1 MSRASSFSS
10 GPGSEKNDS
19 LIVKLLMKWGTVSIS
34 IVTNKEKK
42 RDKLTGVIPDIRA
55 AAELQWA
62 EGLSCEESGVGQSE
76 ARVGWGW
83 PMRGQHWWCRTRA
96 IRADNPCILL
106 NICHSRDLLSLAT
119 ICPETR
125 SKKTREYIP
134 GEINNRCQPRWK
146 QANKHEYRGN
156 LCLILHLYEVTIC
169 SHRGST
175 NCYKVW
181 RWFPDIMT
189 SCSPGL
195 HSHPMKFISNSSH
208 MKIKIRFIA
217 LTFEPR
223 TEVKQKFKLSFL
235 QCNILRPLFKTYY
248 HLQI

>member
-1 MSRASSFSS
+1 
-10 GPGSEKNDS
+10 
-19 LIVKLLMKWGTVSIS
+19 
-34 IVTNKEKK
+34 
-42 RDKLTGVIPDIRA
+42 
-55 AAELQWA
+55 
-62 EGLSCEESGVGQSE
+62 
-76 ARVGWGW
+76 
-83 PMRGQHWWCRTRA
+83 MRGQHWWCRTRA

-106 NICHSRDLLSLAT
+106 NICHSRDLLSPAI

-134 GEINNRCQPRWK
+134 GEINTRCHRGWK

-156 LCLILHLYEVTIC
+156 LCLILHFYEVTIC
-169 SHRGST
+169 SRRGLT
-175 NCYKVW
+175 NCYKVL

-208 MKIKIRFIA
+208 MKIKIGFIA